1 MNQHKSSEAVGASL
15 TEQEMALVTGGD
27 GTLWG
32 AVGYALGYVAGE
44 IVRLNDVA
52 QNPMSAGYV
61 YNQ

>member
-1 MNQHKSSEAVGASL
+1 MNQHESSETFGASL

-27 GTLWG
+27 GTLWY

-44 IVRLNDVA
+44 IMKLNDVA

-61 YNQ
+61 Y